1 MKRSSSQFQGILLGL
16 AAYGSWGL
24 LPLYW
29 KVLRELP
36 ALEILAHR
44 IVWSLILTTV
54 LLALRQRW
62 QWVADTLRDRSA
74 RMVVMASALLLCLNW
89 FVYIW
94 AVNAG
99 FIVEAS
105 LGYFMNPLVNVLLG
119 VLLLGERIRRWQW
132 VAIALAASGVL
143 YLSVNYGSPPWI
155 ALTLAVSFGFY
166 GLLKKK
172 SGLAALESLSLEML
186 LLLLPFVGYLFW
198 LGRNDASTFLNAPTY
213 ISWMLVGG
221 GVVTAFPLIGFAA
234 AARRLPLSTL
244 GILQYVAPTM
254 QLLLGVFVYHE
265 PFALNRLWGFSLV
278 WMALAVYTWEGIYQ
292 YRRRR
297 ETLSRASL
305 PLQLTHSN

>member
-1 MKRSSSQFQGILLGL
+1 
-16 AAYGSWGL
+16 
-24 LPLYW
+24 
-29 KVLRELP
+29 
-36 ALEILAHR
+36 
-44 IVWSLILTTV
+44 
-54 LLALRQRW
+54 
-62 QWVADTLRDRSA
+62 
-74 RMVVMASALLLCLNW
+74 MVVMASALLLCLNW

-172 SGLAALESLSLEML
+172 SRLAALESLSLEML

-198 LGRNDASTFLNAPTY
+198 LGRNDASTD
-213 ISWMLVGG
+213 
-221 GVVTAFPLIGFAA
+221 LI
-234 AARRLPLSTL
+234 
-244 GILQYVAPTM
+244 
-254 QLLLGVFVYHE
+254 
-265 PFALNRLWGFSLV
+265 
-278 WMALAVYTWEGIYQ
+278 
-292 YRRRR
+292 
-297 ETLSRASL
+297 
-305 PLQLTHSN
+305 